1 MKTYEQV
8 DNYMQEIGLKYV
20 KSSNEFIAGL
30 AVRTNKDYTQ
40 KVAAE
45 LNSRAKHSN
54 SSNMVFYK
62 IKNETFDGSIY
73 ISAAFDGGLFRH
85 LGNLIIDY
93 TELFDSK
100 QILDLACDCGIVTCF
115 IAKMYPNCHITGVD
129 VNSSAIENANKLKEK
144 LGLDNVDFVCSD
156 VFEYAGENKAD
167 TVVTFRALLDTCMA
181 QTKDLPLFGERSWRE
196 EQYKNAFLPF
206 INIIENNIKPDAKV
220 LSVERYTANYGW
232 LGYMMALEEKGLHTN
247 SEKSAIMRA
256 SDISSVKE
264 YSVTYAGYSENDT
277 YQKTFDDVLSREYKA
292 GQGYEGAMAEFA
304 LYYDSE
310 GEISFADI
318 YKDDKLLHQFAIA
331 ESKKGKI
338 IYYEASGNRKKVK
351 YFNAKKKDTVEKQLL
366 DNLSLYSEKI
376 YTVNKYNK

>member
-115 IAKMYPNCHITGVD
+115 IAKRP
-129 VNSSAIENANKLKEK
+129 
-144 LGLDNVDFVCSD
+144 
-156 VFEYAGENKAD
+156 
-167 TVVTFRALLDTCMA
+167 
-181 QTKDLPLFGERSWRE
+181 
-196 EQYKNAFLPF
+196 
-206 INIIENNIKPDAKV
+206 
-220 LSVERYTANYGW
+220 
-232 LGYMMALEEKGLHTN
+232 
-247 SEKSAIMRA
+247 
-256 SDISSVKE
+256 
-264 YSVTYAGYSENDT
+264 
-277 YQKTFDDVLSREYKA
+277 
-292 GQGYEGAMAEFA
+292 
-304 LYYDSE
+304 
-310 GEISFADI
+310 
-318 YKDDKLLHQFAIA
+318 
-331 ESKKGKI
+331 
-338 IYYEASGNRKKVK
+338 
-351 YFNAKKKDTVEKQLL
+351 
-366 DNLSLYSEKI
+366 
-376 YTVNKYNK
+376 

>member
-93 TELFDSK
+93 AELFDSK

-167 TVVTFRALLDTCMA
+167 TVVTFRALLDTCMV

-196 EQYKNAFLPF
+196 KQYKNAFLPF

-220 LSVERYTANYGW
+220 LSVERYTADYGW

-247 SEKSAIMRA
+247 SKKSAIMRA

>member
-93 TELFDSK
+93 AELFDSK
-100 QILDLACDCGIVTCF
+100 QILDFACDCGIVTCF

-129 VNSSAIENANKLKEK
+129 VNSSAIENANKYFARYNKLKR
-144 LGLDNVDFVCSD
+144 
-156 VFEYAGENKAD
+156 
-167 TVVTFRALLDTCMA
+167 T
-181 QTKDLPLFGERSWRE
+181 E
-196 EQYKNAFLPF
+196 E
-206 INIIENNIKPDAKV
+206 
-220 LSVERYTANYGW
+220 
-232 LGYMMALEEKGLHTN
+232 
-247 SEKSAIMRA
+247 
-256 SDISSVKE
+256 SVKE
-264 YSVTYAGYSENDT
+264 KQE
-277 YQKTFDDVLSREYKA
+277 
-292 GQGYEGAMAEFA
+292 
-304 LYYDSE
+304 
-310 GEISFADI
+310 
-318 YKDDKLLHQFAIA
+318 
-331 ESKKGKI
+331 
-338 IYYEASGNRKKVK
+338 
-351 YFNAKKKDTVEKQLL
+351 EK
-366 DNLSLYSEKI
+366 
-376 YTVNKYNK
+376 